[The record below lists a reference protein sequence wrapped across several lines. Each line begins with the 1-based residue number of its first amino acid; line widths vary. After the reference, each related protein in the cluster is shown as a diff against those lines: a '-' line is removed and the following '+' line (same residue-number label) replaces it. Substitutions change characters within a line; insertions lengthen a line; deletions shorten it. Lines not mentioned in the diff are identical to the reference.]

1 MSPEQERLLNE
12 THGMVCK
19 LYGALYEN
27 GFTEDIR
34 EIKRVISR
42 HPKKCPYL
50 AKRKA
55 RPGLAALYVAIGG
68 LISKGIELGLRAM
81 GLL

>member
-19 LYGALYEN
+19 LYGALYDN
-27 GFTEDIR
+27 GFTEDVR
-34 EIKRVISR
+34 EIKKYIGS
-42 HPKKCPYL
+42 HPKECPYL
-50 AKRKA
+50 EKKKA
-55 RPGLAALYVAIGG
+55 RPGLVALYVAIGG
-68 LISKGIELGLRAM
+68 LISKGIELGLRAV